1 MNEFNLFASTPKGV
15 EPALMRELKQL
26 GVAGARRVSAGALF
40 TGDLTTA
47 YGACLWSRVASR
59 IYLNLASFRVRDADD
74 IYEAVKGMP
83 WQDHVRA
90 DGTLAVSFK
99 GTGAGVRHTHFGAQ
113 RVKDGVVDHLREMTG
128 SRPTVDIDWPDV
140 QISAVLKGGHLSI
153 GLDLVGRPL
162 HRRGYREHQVPAPLK
177 ENLAAALLLLADWPR
192 LAREGL
198 PLADPMCGSGTL
210 LIEGAMMAADVAPGL
225 GRERFGFEGWL
236 GHDPEI
242 WSRLRA
248 EARDRRAAG
257 AGSLPGIHGGDVD
270 AAAVTATRR
279 NALGAGFR
287 DGITVAHVA
296 LTDFAPSCAAPG
308 LLVTNP
314 PYGHRLQGGDARA
327 IYGELERRLD
337 QGFADWQ
344 VAVLFPEEVPAT
356 LELGRRCRVW
366 PLYNGALP
374 CRLRSCGP
382 VTAAPPEALGE
393 GATMFANRLR
403 KNARHLAKWAA
414 RNDVHCYRVYDS
426 DLPEYAFA
434 VDIYGGRERWAHVQE
449 YLPPQEVDA
458 AQARRRRRE
467 AGQVVAEVLGLPRD
481 HVFFKFR
488 ERQKGRDQYTR
499 LDRQE
504 QLHEVWEG
512 GYRFLVNFTDYLD
525 TGLFLDHRL
534 VRARVGE
541 LAAGR
546 RFLNLF
552 AYTGS
557 ATVYAAGNGARET
570 TSVDLSA
577 RYLEWARRNMELNG
591 FWEPRHRFV
600 AADCVAWLAAAR
612 GQEAPY
618 DVIYVDPPTFSNS
631 KRMEGHWDVQRDHE
645 ELLRHAAALLAPGG
659 VLVFSTNARRFRLSP
674 SLTRDMVCREFTKA
688 SLPEDFKR
696 RPRIHQCWEMRIK

>member
-1 MNEFNLFASTPKGV
+1 MSDFSLFASTPKGV
-15 EPALMRELKQL
+15 EPALMRELEEL
-26 GVAGARRVSAGALF
+26 GVAGAKRVSAGALF
-40 TGDLTTA
+40 TGDLSTA

-59 IYLNLASFRVRDADD
+59 VYLNLASFRVRDADD

-83 WQDHVRA
+83 WQDHLRA

-113 RVKDGVVDHLREMTG
+113 RVKDGVVDHLREVTG
-128 SRPTVDIDWPDV
+128 RRPSVDTDQPDV
-140 QISAVLKGGHLSI
+140 QLSAVLKGERLSI

-162 HRRGYREHQVPAPLK
+162 HRRGYREHLVPAPLK

-192 LAREGL
+192 LAAEGA
-198 PLADPMCGSGTL
+198 PLADPMCGSGTF

-225 GRERFGFEGWL
+225 GRQRFGFEGWL
-236 GHDPEI
+236 GHDPQL

-248 EARDRRAAG
+248 DAQARRAAG
-257 AGSLPGIHGGDVD
+257 AKRLPGIHGGDRD
-270 AAAVTATRR
+270 AGAVEATRL
-279 NALGAGFR
+279 NAQRAGFG
-287 DGITVAHVA
+287 DGITVANAAVA
-296 LTDFAPSCAAPG
+296 DFAPDCAVPG

-314 PYGHRLQGGDARA
+314 PYGHRLHGGDGRA
-327 IYGELERRLD
+327 VYGELERRLD
-337 QGFADWQ
+337 QGFADWR
-344 VAVLFPEEVPAT
+344 VAVLYPEEIQAT

-374 CRLRSCGP
+374 CRLHSCGP
-382 VTAAPPEALGE
+382 VATAPPATLGE
-393 GATMFANRLR
+393 AATMFANRLR
-403 KNARHLAKWAA
+403 KNARHLTKWAA
-414 RNDVHCYRVYDS
+414 RNDIHCYRVYDG

-449 YLPPQEVDA
+449 YLPPEAVDA
-458 AQARRRRRE
+458 TRARRRRRE

-488 ERQKGRDQYTR
+488 ERQKGRDQYAR

-504 QLHEVWEG
+504 VLHEVWEG

-534 VRARVGE
+534 VRTRVGE

-557 ATVYAAGNGARET
+557 ATVHAAGNGALET

-591 FWEPRHRFV
+591 FWDQRHRFV
-600 AADCVAWLAAAR
+600 AADCVAWLDEAR
-612 GQEAPY
+612 ERDGRY

-631 KRMEGHWDVQRDHE
+631 KRMDGHWDVQRDHE
-645 ELLRHAAALLAPGG
+645 DLLRGAATLLSPGG

-674 SLTRDMVCREFTKA
+674 ALARDMVCREFTKA

-696 RPRIHQCWEMRIK
+696 RPRIHQCWEMRNA